1 MSDKS
6 REYYS
11 VTQMVQELIDSVEE
25 LTEEIEEV
33 DPSAIDAKI
42 TAMDAKVA
50 RNAADIE
57 VNEGLITQLQVR
69 ATADEQAI
77 TGLDTRVA
85 KLEEGGTAGG
95 YTVTT
100 ETYTLDVSAGT
111 GSTKA
116 TFEDMRTGGFIIIQP
131 YDDDAKE
138 LCEKS
143 VEIKVTQEFALL
155 PTYTFKFD
163 TKGREVYYAKFLI
176 IKATKKDDTTLKT
189 INRVPRYL
197 NTAWSGST
205 LVPSVD
211 LITWDNSAITAVSA
225 TDYPEITELTLPYYK
240 EGTNQALISKDCT
253 FSFNN
258 ITTLNVLTST
268 GTYNGSG
275 TFYLPATITKLRFN
289 YFPLLG
295 WYYQG
300 GPHYINFVFPRDC
313 SDIEWSQFNT
323 DGSFKSVFS
332 TSLNAQLIIKNHIE
346 DFNSL
351 NSIKEE
357 MFYNCPDVNLEIT
370 QDMFTGAN
378 SIDSKA
384 FQGSALKSIDSNVVG
399 SVPYYGF
406 AYCNKL
412 KTVRLPYVTSGNYY
426 AFEGCNLDKCI
437 IPNFSSSDNSF
448 HNTTIGVL
456 DSSLS
461 RFDGYNCYVTKA
473 FISRVN
479 SVCDFTNVLR
489 GSIGCILY
497 VPDDLYDSYIASDT
511 YTSYVDRIKKISEYT
526 E

>member
-42 TAMDAKVA
+42 TVVDAKVA

-116 TFEDMRTGGFIIIQP
+116 TFEDMRNGGFIIIQP

-155 PTYTFKFD
+155 PTYTFTFD

-197 NTAWSGST
+197 
-205 LVPSVD
+205 SVD
-211 LITWDNSAITAVSA
+211 ALNASEKLVGKTIGSSSYTIDEETK
-225 TDYPEITELTLPYYK
+225 EITL
-240 EGTNQALISKDCT
+240 
-253 FSFNN
+253 N
-258 ITTLNVLTST
+258 ITSV
-268 GTYNGSG
+268 
-275 TFYLPATITKLRFN
+275 
-289 YFPLLG
+289 
-295 WYYQG
+295 
-300 GPHYINFVFPRDC
+300 
-313 SDIEWSQFNT
+313 
-323 DGSFKSVFS
+323 SF
-332 TSLNAQLIIKNHIE
+332 
-346 DFNSL
+346 
-351 NSIKEE
+351 
-357 MFYNCPDVNLEIT
+357 
-370 QDMFTGAN
+370 
-378 SIDSKA
+378 
-384 FQGSALKSIDSNVVG
+384 
-399 SVPYYGF
+399 
-406 AYCNKL
+406 
-412 KTVRLPYVTSGNYY
+412 
-426 AFEGCNLDKCI
+426 
-437 IPNFSSSDNSF
+437 
-448 HNTTIGVL
+448 
-456 DSSLS
+456 
-461 RFDGYNCYVTKA
+461 
-473 FISRVN
+473 
-479 SVCDFTNVLR
+479 
-489 GSIGCILY
+489 
-497 VPDDLYDSYIASDT
+497 
-511 YTSYVDRIKKISEYT
+511 
-526 E
+526 

>member
-42 TAMDAKVA
+42 TAVDAKVA

-57 VNEGLITQLQVR
+57 TNEGLITQLQVR

-100 ETYTLDVSAGT
+100 ETVDLDVSAGT
-111 GSTKA
+111 GSTKV
-116 TFEDMRTGGFIIIQP
+116 TFQDMRTGGFVIIQP
-131 YDDDAKE
+131 YDDSAKE
-138 LCEKS
+138 SCEKS
-143 VEIKVTQEFALL
+143 VEIKVTQEFFSL
-155 PTYTFKFD
+155 PTYTFTYD
-163 TKGREVYYAKFLI
+163 TKGRDLYYVKFLI

-211 LITWDNSAITAVSA
+211 LITWNNDTITAVSA

-240 EGTNQALISKDCT
+240 EDTTQALLGNDCT

-258 ITTLNVLTST
+258 VTTLNVLTSKRAFSWNAK
-268 GTYNGSG
+268 TY
-275 TFYLPATITKLRFN
+275 YLPATITKLRFN
-289 YFPLLG
+289 YFPLIKDG
-295 WYYQG
+295 DG
-300 GPHYINFVFPRDC
+300 TSIVFPRDC

-323 DGSFKSVFS
+323 DGSFDNVFS
-332 TSLNAQLIIKNHIE
+332 TSLNAQLIVKNHIE

-351 NSIKEE
+351 NSIKQY

-378 SIDSKA
+378 SIDYQA
-384 FQGSALKSIDSNVVG
+384 FAGSSVKSVDSNVTRVESSAFRNCKSLVSVNLPNCTYVG
-399 SVPYYGF
+399 E
-406 AYCNKL
+406 
-412 KTVRLPYVTSGNYY
+412 Y
-426 AFEGCNLDKCI
+426 AFMDIGKSLKKLL
-437 IPNFSSSDNSF
+437 IPNCNS
-448 HNTTIGVL
+448 IGNQPFRNCTFEVF
-456 DSSLS
+456 DSSLTS
-461 RFDGYNCYVTKA
+461 INPYDTYITKA
-473 FISRVN
+473 FITRVN
-479 SVCDFTNVLR
+479 SVCDFVGILKD
-489 GSIGCILY
+489 SSSCILY
-497 VPDDLYDSYIASDT
+497 VPDDLYDSYIASSA
-511 YTSYVDRIKKISEYT
+511 YASYVDRIKKISEYT

>member
-42 TAMDAKVA
+42 TAVDAKVA

-57 VNEGLITQLQVR
+57 TNEGLITQLQVR

-77 TGLDTRVA
+77 TGLDSRVA

-100 ETYTLDVSAGT
+100 ETYALDVSAGT
-111 GSTKA
+111 GSTKV
-116 TFEDMRTGGFIIIQP
+116 TFEDMKNGGFVIIQP
-131 YDDDAKE
+131 YDDDARE
-138 LCEKS
+138 TLEKS
-143 VEIKVTQEFALL
+143 VEVKVTQEFALL
-155 PTYTFKFD
+155 PTYTFTYD
-163 TKGREVYYAKFLI
+163 TKGREVYYIKFLI

-211 LITWDNSAITAVSA
+211 LITWNNDSITAVSA
-225 TDYPEITELTLPYYK
+225 TDYPEVTELTLPYYK
-240 EGTNQALISKDCT
+240 PDTTDKAYISNGCS

-258 ITTLNVLTST
+258 ITTLNVLTSY
-268 GTYNGSG
+268 YNSSG
-275 TFYLPATITKLRFN
+275 EKNVYLPATITKLRFN
-289 YFPLLG
+289 YFPLIHE
-295 WYYQG
+295 WTK
-300 GPHYINFVFPRDC
+300 NVTFVIPRDC
-313 SDIEWSQFNT
+313 SDIEWSHFNA
-323 DGSFKSVFS
+323 DGVFKNVFS
-332 TSLNAQLIIKNHIE
+332 TSLNAQLIVKNHIE

-351 NSIKEE
+351 NAIKAY

-378 SIDSKA
+378 SINKSAFEGSSIKSVYSKA
-384 FQGSALKSIDSNVVG
+384 TRVYSYAFKDCKSLTSVNLPDCAFVDS
-399 SVPYYGF
+399 
-406 AYCNKL
+406 
-412 KTVRLPYVTSGNYY
+412 Y
-426 AFEGCNLDKCI
+426 AFENCSNLKKI
-437 IPNFSSSDNSF
+437 LIPNCTSIGSGPFKSC
-448 HNTTIGVL
+448 TIEVF
-456 DSSLS
+456 DSSLKNINAS
-461 RFDGYNCYVTKA
+461 YTYITKA
-473 FISRVN
+473 FISRAD
-479 SVCDFTNVLR
+479 SVCDFTTILKD
-489 GSIGCILY
+489 SSGCILY
-497 VPDDLYDSYIASDT
+497 VPDDLYDSYIASET
-511 YTSYVDRIKKISEYT
+511 YVSYIDRIKKISEYT

>member
-33 DPSAIDAKI
+33 DPSTIDAKI
-42 TAMDAKVA
+42 TAVDAKVA

-57 VNEGLITQLQVR
+57 TNEGLITQLQVR

-116 TFEDMRTGGFIIIQP
+116 TFEDMRNGGFIIIQP

-155 PTYTFKFD
+155 PTYTFTFD

-211 LITWDNSAITAVSA
+211 LITWNNDTITAVSA
-225 TDYPEITELTLPYYK
+225 TDYPEVTELTLPYYK
-240 EGTNQALISKDCT
+240 PNSTTDKAFLGGNCS

-258 ITTLNVLTST
+258 ITTLNVLTSY
-268 GTYNGSG
+268 YNCNYVTSV
-275 TFYLPATITKLRFN
+275 YLPATITKLRFN
-289 YFPLLG
+289 YFPIIKT
-295 WYYQG
+295 WS
-300 GPHYINFVFPRDC
+300 GPFNFVFPRDC
-313 SDIEWSQFNT
+313 SDIEWSHFNA

-332 TSLNAQLIIKNHIE
+332 TSLNAQLIVKNHIE

-406 AYCNKL
+406 AYCSKL
-412 KTVRLPYVTSGNYY
+412 KTVRLPYVTSGDYH

-437 IPNFSSSDNSF
+437 IPNFSSSGNSF
-448 HNTTIGVL
+448 YNTTIGVL

-461 RFDGYNCYVTKA
+461 SFDGYNCHVTKA

-489 GSIGCILY
+489 DSSGCILY

-511 YTSYVDRIKKISEYT
+511 YTSYVNRIKKISEYT

>member
-42 TAMDAKVA
+42 TAVDAKVA
-50 RNAADIE
+50 RNATDIE
-57 VNEGLITQLQVR
+57 TNEGLITQLQVR

-77 TGLDTRVA
+77 TGLDSRVA

-100 ETYTLDVSAGT
+100 ETYSLDVSAGT
-111 GSTKA
+111 GSTKV
-116 TFEDMRTGGFIIIQP
+116 TFEDMKNGGFVIIQP

-138 LCEKS
+138 SCEKS
-143 VEIKVTQEFALL
+143 VEVKVTQEFALL
-155 PTYTFKFD
+155 PTYTFTYD
-163 TKGREVYYAKFLI
+163 TKGREVYYIKFLI

-211 LITWDNSAITAVSA
+211 LITWDNDSITAVNA
-225 TDYPEITELTLPYYK
+225 TDYPEVTELTLPYYK
-240 EGTNQALISKDCT
+240 PDTTDKAYISYGCS

-258 ITTLNVLTST
+258 ITTLNVLTSYYRSNSET
-268 GTYNGSG
+268 NV
-275 TFYLPATITKLRFN
+275 YLPATITKLRFN
-289 YFPLLG
+289 YFPLIHE
-295 WYYQG
+295 WSET
-300 GPHYINFVFPRDC
+300 INFVIPRDC
-313 SDIEWSQFNT
+313 SDVEWSHFNA
-323 DGSFKSVFS
+323 DGYFGNAFS
-332 TSLNAQLIIKNHIE
+332 TSLNAQLIVKNHIE

-351 NSIKEE
+351 NAIKAY

-378 SIDSKA
+378 SINKNA
-384 FQGSALKSIDSNVVG
+384 FQGSSIKSVYSKATRVEN
-399 SVPYYGF
+399 
-406 AYCNKL
+406 
-412 KTVRLPYVTSGNYY
+412 Y
-426 AFEGCNLDKCI
+426 AFSGCNTLTSVNL
-437 IPNFSSSDNSF
+437 PNCTYIGSYAFSGC
-448 HNTTIGVL
+448 NTLTSVNLPNCTSIGTRPFANCTFEVF
-456 DSSLS
+456 DSSLKNI
-461 RFDGYNCYVTKA
+461 DAYYTYITKA
-473 FISRVN
+473 FISRAD
-479 SVCDFTNVLR
+479 SVCDFTTILKD
-489 GSIGCILY
+489 SSGCILY
-497 VPDDLYDSYIASDT
+497 VPDDLYDSYIASET